1 MIMQQQCEPSKN
13 EKEHLLFTDTL
24 RETLQDVN
32 VVFPHS
38 TGDLAFECKNRQAFY
53 RFENLLE
60 RCKVR
65 FKWFQN
71 TRQSLTSLC
80 FNASVLA

>member
-1 MIMQQQCEPSKN
+1 MR
-13 EKEHLLFTDTL
+13 L
-24 RETLQDVN
+24 
-32 VVFPHS
+32 
-38 TGDLAFECKNRQAFY
+38 GDLAFECENRQAFY

-65 FKWFQN
+65 FKSFQN

-80 FNASVLA
+80 FNASVLADLFSFFISFFVVVVVGLIN